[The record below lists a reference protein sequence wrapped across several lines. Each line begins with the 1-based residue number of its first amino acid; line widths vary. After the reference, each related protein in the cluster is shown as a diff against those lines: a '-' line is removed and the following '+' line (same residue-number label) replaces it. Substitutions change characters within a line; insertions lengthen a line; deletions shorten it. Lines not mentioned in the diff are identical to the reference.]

1 MFTGTCLALQ
11 PCPAASP
18 LDGALQKHLEASRQ
32 EARCPAPTRS
42 GHPKNLGSARGVRAG
57 AGQLPWGPGSCSAPG
72 LPAGA
77 WVPPTCSHPCSVPR
91 ACRKSRWMD
100 QICFFQGQ
108 VLDTGIPLVLSVCPP
123 AHWSL
128 PGTKDCAN
136 VLMASG

>member
-42 GHPKNLGSARGVRAG
+42 GHPKSLGSARGAQAG
-57 AGQLPWGPGSCSAPG
+57 AGRPPWGPGSCSAPG
-72 LPAGA
+72 LPPGA

-100 QICFFQGQ
+100 QFCFFFRVRSSTLGFPR
-108 VLDTGIPLVLSVCPP
+108 PLCVSSSTLVSSW
-123 AHWSL
+123 HEGL
-128 PGTKDCAN
+128 R
-136 VLMASG
+136 